1 MTFRHTQ
8 IIEVLLFQVEDLIRI
23 HLVFYISARRR
34 GPGYQ
39 ARQKG
44 QTHTRG
50 QQPGKPS
57 MGLLH
62 VHSLLPMQVFPWL
75 YIPLSNITDEMSRA
89 RFPVFIKNILKSD
102 QNSREGARRLHSRLP
117 PCMKLRL
124 CLPYS
129 AGRTSTS
136 SVSPSRMDFSLG
148 RSSPVFSSRPW
159 RTKRASGSPMDWAAS
174 LEPCQMGSLLGLR

>member
-1 MTFRHTQ
+1 
-8 IIEVLLFQVEDLIRI
+8 
-23 HLVFYISARRR
+23 
-34 GPGYQ
+34 
-39 ARQKG
+39 
-44 QTHTRG
+44 
-50 QQPGKPS
+50 
-57 MGLLH
+57 
-62 VHSLLPMQVFPWL
+62 MQVFPWL

-148 RSSPVFSSRPW
+148 RSSPVFSSRLEDKAGV
-159 RTKRASGSPMDWAAS
+159 RIADGLAAS
-174 LEPCQMGSLLGLR
+174 LDPARWDRCWLAVTVEDDAQLGVAALHPVGHHVPVAGAVAEDHQGAGVVILGRDEVGDNGALALTLGLGVLASPPQS